1 MEVNFT
7 PEIEAKLADIAA
19 RQGRPPGEL
28 VQDVIGR
35 YFEDEHYFVAAVTR
49 GEEALAAGEYLTHEE
64 VGQRLSRFLKT

>member
-19 RQGRPPGEL
+19 RQGRHPGEL

-35 YFEDEHYFVAAVTR
+35 SFEDEQHFVAAVRR
-49 GEEALAAGEYLTHEE
+49 GEEALASGEYITHEE
-64 VGQRLSRFLKT
+64 VGQRLSRFL